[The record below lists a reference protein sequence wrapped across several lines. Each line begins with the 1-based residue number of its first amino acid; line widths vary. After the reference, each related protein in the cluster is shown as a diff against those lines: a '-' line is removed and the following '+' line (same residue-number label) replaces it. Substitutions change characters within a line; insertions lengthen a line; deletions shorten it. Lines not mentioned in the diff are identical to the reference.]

1 MKKKI
6 LILMTIIWIMFI
18 FFNSSQTAQVSG
30 VRSGRIVSIIYDLFS
45 WIGFDIEIGNLS
57 IWIRKLA
64 HVFEYLLLGILVTI
78 IVFDMNLKISYK
90 YIYSFTI
97 PLLVAIVDETI
108 QTVIP
113 GRSGNVL
120 DVLIDSIGIIIG
132 LIITVTIKTRRYK
145 KIK

>member
-64 HVFEYLLLGILVTI
+64 HVFEYLILGILVTI